1 MFRKIIIFI
10 LALFLAAPVT
20 LADDSSIIP
29 VLWLFA
35 INGNLD
41 WQDWKDKLKNTYAI
55 YQYNGSTTV
64 GTPVK
69 VFEIFGGDIY
79 QYDGSN
85 TVGTPVKAFEI
96 FGDDIYQYDGSSTV
110 GTPVKAFEIFGGDIY
125 QYDGSNTVGTPVKA
139 FELR

>member
-1 MFRKIIIFI
+1 MFKKIIIFI

-20 LADDSSIIP
+20 LADDSNIIP
-29 VLWLFA
+29 VIWLFA
-35 INGNLD
+35 INGNLE
-41 WQDWKDKLKNTYAI
+41 WQDLKDKLKNTYAI

-110 GTPVKAFEIFGGDIY
+110 GTPVKAFD
-125 QYDGSNTVGTPVKA
+125 TVGTPVKA

>member
-41 WQDWKDKLKNTYAI
+41 WQDWKDIFNDVLTI
-55 YQYNGSTTV
+55 YQYNAEHEKISYFEYSGSRIYIYDNNREET
-64 GTPVK
+64 GY
-69 VFEIFGGDIY
+69 FEYSGSRIYIYDNNREKTGYFEYSDPRIYIYDNNREETGYFEPFG
-79 QYDGSN
+79 
-85 TVGTPVKAFEI
+85 PF
-96 FGDDIYQYDGSSTV
+96 
-110 GTPVKAFEIFGGDIY
+110 
-125 QYDGSNTVGTPVKA
+125 
-139 FELR
+139 